1 MAAQECKGAIMRKQ
15 WSLLAVV
22 LTAVFQQGA
31 VAQNI
36 TGTILG
42 TITDSTSAVIT
53 NAKVTVTNEATN
65 VATNAYTSATGE
77 FVAPNLPPGI
87 YTVSAES
94 AGFATRVVKGVTLAA
109 TRSVRVDL
117 TLDPGAVT
125 QVVEVDAAAQ

>member
-1 MAAQECKGAIMRKQ
+1 
-15 WSLLAVV
+15 
-22 LTAVFQQGA
+22 

-77 FVAPNLPPGI
+77 FVAPNLPPGV